1 MNRVS
6 VMTSNASR
14 LPSQALQVK
23 TWIFTLIELLI
34 VVAIIAIL
42 AALLLP
48 ALNKAKEK
56 SHVVLCS
63 TNLKQIGYGYTA
75 YANDYKGWSAGSN
88 MFRKTGGSGYS
99 TTDSWLYM
107 LGKGKN
113 PTFLLGYLPWKYETF
128 DVKTPPKGI
137 MLCPTE
143 KEHGFTK
150 WHPVSDYMVS
160 TTYEARNNGAFDYG
174 IEDRFYMRYE
184 TVRYP
189 SILGWI
195 GDSADFGLS
204 GAFKLRHDSSRNL
217 NLFFMDSHVATIR
230 REQLKTTVN
239 PNRYLYPGNYYPFNG
254 KGE

>member
-88 MFRKTGGSGYS
+88 LFRKTGGSGYS
-99 TTDSWLYM
+99 
-107 LGKGKN
+107 
-113 PTFLLGYLPWKYETF
+113 LLGYLPWKYETF